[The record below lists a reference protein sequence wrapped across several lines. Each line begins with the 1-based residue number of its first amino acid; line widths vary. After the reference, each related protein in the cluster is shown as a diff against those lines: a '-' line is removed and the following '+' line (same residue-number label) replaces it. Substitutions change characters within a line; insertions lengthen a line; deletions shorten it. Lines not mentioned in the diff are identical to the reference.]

1 MRLPVWSTHPALSAM
16 GRRPGFQPGKA
27 SSSLARATRCRSSS
41 NGESAR
47 LRTGRLGDHTLRAA
61 PLHRDRLTGRT
72 WRSERQYRGSNPCPG
87 AISLRSSTA
96 ERPRDMREGGRSSRP
111 VGTITRCG
119 WNWQTRRPQKAVRG
133 NPRGRSNRPSAT
145 NALVAQPAEAT
156 GSKPV
161 ECWFESSQEHHAPW

>member
-1 MRLPVWSTHPALSAM
+1 MVPGSIPGPRTILRGDSSGKQSPCNLHVMDLWASRLMARHHPCKMGDAGASPARSTNSALSAM

-27 SSSLARATRCRSSS
+27 SSSLARAARCRSSS

-61 PLHRDRLTGRT
+61 PVYRDRLTGRT
-72 WRSERQYRGSNPCPG
+72 RRSERQYRGSNPCPG

-96 ERPRDMREGGRSSRP
+96 ERPRDMREVGRSNRP

-119 WNWQTRRPQKAVRG
+119 
-133 NPRGRSNRPSAT
+133 
-145 NALVAQPAEAT
+145 
-156 GSKPV
+156 
-161 ECWFESSQEHHAPW
+161 